1 MFYCP
6 ITRSSFQLILGAVGD
21 PSGLPKPDW
30 MRRELYLDVSNCDSA
45 VFVSGRETR
54 RFLAP
59 VCYGAWIFIV
69 SHHHPR
75 DPDQP
80 PGPASANQRPSWRV
94 SDQWEASPPAA
105 LPNHLNIERCDVR
118 DGDSRMRASLSG
130 PNVSI
135 ILMLS
140 RGITRPILVT
150 LGWWLWRTHGSHR
163 LIHIPMSMFPAAQC
177 SVSPPGPWS
186 VVTWW
191 ASSLSSPGALSWCP
205 IISGTIILMRCLMSR
220 SEEFSLIGTI
230 WGIDDDTKTDKRSF
244 LFQLRFQ

>member
-1 MFYCP
+1 M
-6 ITRSSFQLILGAVGD
+6 
-21 PSGLPKPDW
+21 
-30 MRRELYLDVSNCDSA
+30 
-45 VFVSGRETR
+45 FVSGRETR

-59 VCYGAWIFIV
+59 VGYGAWIFIV

-80 PGPASANQRPSWRV
+80 PGLASANQRPSWRV

-150 LGWWLWRTHGSHR
+150 LELVTVTHAWQPSPDPYSHV
-163 LIHIPMSMFPAAQC
+163 HVPSC
-177 SVSPPGPWS
+177 SVLSVAPGQWS